1 MSLQKGWIETSL
13 KNLISAKGLMSDGDW
28 IEKKDQDQEGK
39 IRLVQLA
46 DIGDGFFKNK
56 SDRYINEE
64 TFEKLNCE
72 EIIAGDILIA
82 RLPDPLGRAC
92 IFPKL
97 ENKCITSVDVCILR
111 PGTEYID
118 SKWLHH
124 FINASKS
131 REYIELNSSGTTRK
145 RIARKKLEV
154 LGIPLPP
161 FNEQKRIA
169 QKVDQL
175 FSTVLSI
182 KTRLE
187 NTSKIIE
194 RFRQS
199 ILTAAV
205 SGELTEEWRKE
216 NVDSK
221 WKNTAIK
228 DVTIKVGSGSTPKGG
243 KSAYKESGIALV
255 RSMNIHF
262 SGIKYKNLAFID
274 EEQAKKLKNV
284 MIEKDDVLLN
294 ITGASIGRV
303 TLAPLDLVGARVNQ
317 HVSIIRT
324 IIDKL
329 MPEYLN
335 IYLSSPLTQQWIQS
349 ENYGG
354 TREALTKTMILEY
367 KVSHPSIK
375 EQKEIVSQVEYLFSL
390 ADTLEDKIEA
400 ANKRVNK
407 LTQSILNKAFKG
419 ELVPQDPND
428 EPAEELL
435 KRIKDEQKKEKPTKT
450 KKKVFGKK
458 DPSTKDLLQIL
469 RNKNKAI
476 PAGDLLSL
484 SSYENNVDE
493 IDEFYTQLQKL
504 KSEEKIKIKR
514 DNNEDWISF

>member
-1 MSLQKGWIETSL
+1 
-13 KNLISAKGLMSDGDW
+13 MSDGDW

-476 PAGDLLSL
+476 TAGDLLSL

-504 KSEEKIKIKR
+504 KSEEKIEIKR
-514 DNNEDWISF
+514 DNNEDWISFCIEGNI